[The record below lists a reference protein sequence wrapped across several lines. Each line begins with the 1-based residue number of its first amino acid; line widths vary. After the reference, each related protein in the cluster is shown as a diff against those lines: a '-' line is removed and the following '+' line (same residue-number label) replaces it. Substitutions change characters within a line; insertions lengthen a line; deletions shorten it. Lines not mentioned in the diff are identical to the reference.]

1 MLTKTGIS
9 QPFDKKAKGYV
20 RAEACGVVFL
30 QKSENAKRIYAT
42 VVNVKVNND
51 GFKTEG
57 MILGVFMFSYNFQLI
72 KIPKI
77 ISHARSNGAVFCSA
91 TAALSVCL

>member
-9 QPFDKKAKGYV
+9 QPFDKNASGYV

-42 VVNVKVNND
+42 LVNVKANND

-57 MILGVFMFSYNFQLI
+57 SYFQ
-72 KIPKI
+72 
-77 ISHARSNGAVFCSA
+77 
-91 TAALSVCL
+91 